1 MKTCKQLSYSEKL
14 KRRNVWLWLLLGLML
29 VYMVLVGELGLGD
42 SRVMSPLAESVS
54 RIIFFGG
61 MIWVGCKIARN
72 KRILRDTQLLRAC
85 MEQELDERNRFLYE
99 KSGGVVWDIVFAAL
113 LFVVLTTSLT
123 NMPAFYT
130 ALSLLAVAVAAKVG
144 AYLWYGKCS

>member
-1 MKTCKQLSYSEKL
+1 MKTCKQLSYSERL

-42 SRVMSPLAESVS
+42 SRVMSPLAEAVS

-72 KRILRDTQLLRAC
+72 KRILRDAQLLRAS

-130 ALSLLAVAVAAKVG
+130 ALSLLAVALAAKVG
-144 AYLWYGKCS
+144 AYLWHAKCS

>member
-1 MKTCKQLSYSEKL
+1 MKTCKPLSYSEKL

-42 SRVMSPLAESVS
+42 SRMMSPLAESVS

-72 KRILRDTQLLRAC
+72 KRILRDTQLLRAS

-130 ALSLLAVAVAAKVG
+130 ALSLLVVAVVAKVG